1 MWTISPIMWVIIK
14 CAWNH
19 ILRVAYCR
27 GKQFFTLLTNSFKY
41 EDVSEYIS
49 TNIWSMYN
57 SLRDKSDISCYYTF
71 NSRFNGLLKPLPK
84 KKIIFFQKKRK
95 CVCALKK
102 CIINLKIAVVPNL
115 SFSQSI
121 SVLSKRFSESN
132 HKIMKESKSREGIW
146 DVVVSE
152 ILIC

>member
-1 MWTISPIMWVIIK
+1 MIYHVITRSI
-14 CAWNH
+14 A
-19 ILRVAYCR
+19 
-27 GKQFFTLLTNSFKY
+27 
-41 EDVSEYIS
+41 VSMDYL
-49 TNIWSMYN
+49 N
-57 SLRDKSDISCYYTF
+57 RCQ
-71 NSRFNGLLKPLPK
+71 K